1 MIDKQAIGGMLMSM
15 EVMEKCVQM
24 GVKAEMLEW
33 GHEIFNA
40 AMTVFASGKEV
51 NAISLYPYVKDRGAL
66 LDAQGEY
73 IGETASIMAL
83 KQIKNR
89 GDITKLKRSVAEA
102 NRLVESWNGKDEP
115 IELASK
121 IMDFFTGEIVHE
133 AVDPMDTAVKLID
146 YWESTPEHERAGIQW
161 FMPVLQNKIGSLTK
175 QLVYLEAKR
184 SVGKSAFMFNMMAY
198 CAQRDIKT
206 SCVSIESMDDDV
218 GGRMITVVTGI
229 NSMALRRNT
238 IYPSAY
244 EEARQK
250 IKAFRK
256 QNIGWNFN
264 TRTSESIL
272 AWAKSEVRKGS
283 QAIFI
288 DNMRHVKPAT
298 GRSKTEEFG
307 NISLDMKKIRDTCG
321 VPVIVLHH
329 LNQDG
334 KTAWSTD
341 IENDADIVLKLLNA
355 REVDGELV
363 EIEDDGRPVMDVV
376 LNCTKNREGRCG
388 SVALEFIKDKQMFK
402 EKSDDDYDH
411 SEG

>member
-1 MIDKQAIGGMLMSM
+1 M
-15 EVMEKCVQM
+15 EACVQM

-51 NAISLYPYVKDRGAL
+51 NAVALFPYVKDKAAVLDCERAYMGVPSSILAL
-66 LDAQGEY
+66 RH
-73 IGETASIMAL
+73 
-83 KQIKNR
+83 IKNR
-89 GDITKLKRSVAEA
+89 GDMARLKRATKEA
-102 NRLVESWNGKDEP
+102 QRLVDAWDGSVEP
-115 IELASK
+115 IEIASK
-121 IMDFFTGEIVHE
+121 ITDFFTGEIVHE
-133 AVDPMDTAVKLID
+133 AVDPMETAVRLVD
-146 YWESTPEHERAGIQW
+146 YWESTPEDQRPGVQW
-161 FMPVLQNKIGSLTK
+161 FLPVLQQKIGSLTK

-184 SVGKSAFMFNMMAY
+184 SVGKSAFMFNMMAH
-198 CAQRDIKT
+198 CAYKGIKT

-229 NSMALRRNT
+229 NSLALRRNT

-244 EEARQK
+244 KEAREK
-250 IKAFRK
+250 LLEFPKDK
-256 QNIGWNFN
+256 IGWNFN
-264 TRTSESIL
+264 ARTAETIL

-288 DNMRHVKPAT
+288 DNMRHVKPSA

-307 NISLDMKKIRDTCG
+307 NVSLDMKKIRDTCG
-321 VPVIVLHH
+321 IPVIVLHH
-329 LNQDG
+329 LSQEG

-341 IENDADIVLKLLNA
+341 IENDADMVIKLLNA
-355 REVDGELV
+355 RDVDGELI
-363 EIEDDGRPVMDVV
+363 EIEDDGRPVMDMV

-388 SVALEFIKDKQMFK
+388 SVALEFIKDKQMFR
-402 EKSDDDYDH
+402 EKSDDNYNH